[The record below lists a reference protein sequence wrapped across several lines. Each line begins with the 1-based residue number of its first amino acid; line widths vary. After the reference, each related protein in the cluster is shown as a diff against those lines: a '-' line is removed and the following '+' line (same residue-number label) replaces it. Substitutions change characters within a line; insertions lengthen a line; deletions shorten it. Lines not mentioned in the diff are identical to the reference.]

1 MNGIYDSKT
10 ETEPSTPITPDD
22 FMRDIQIETKNK
34 VYFELQRNS
43 LSYIIEI
50 VENMQAPN
58 KRFNIVVTRIDDPTD
73 RDYLSISQITMF
85 YSEI

>member
-1 MNGIYDSKT
+1 MQ
-10 ETEPSTPITPDD
+10 
-22 FMRDIQIETKNK
+22 DIQIETKNK
-34 VYFELQRNS
+34 VYFELQRNNF
-43 LSYIIEI
+43 SYIIEI
-50 VENMQAPN
+50 VENIQASN